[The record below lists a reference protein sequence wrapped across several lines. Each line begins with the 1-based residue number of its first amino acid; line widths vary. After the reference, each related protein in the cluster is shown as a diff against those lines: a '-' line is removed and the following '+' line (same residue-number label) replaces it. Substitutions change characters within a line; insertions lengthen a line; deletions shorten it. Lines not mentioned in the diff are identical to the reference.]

1 MIDTNYI
8 CVVGSSHID
17 MIIYTERIPKL
28 GETVLGKTYQKGFG
42 GKGANQAIVISR
54 LGAPVKFISKIGN
67 DKSGKS
73 VLKNL
78 KKNNI
83 ATENIFISKKNK
95 TGSALIMINSIGQRS
110 ILVAQGANA
119 DLDIEDIDASIEIL
133 KNSKILLTQLEIPV
147 STIEYCFKFTK
158 RFGIINILNASPAF
172 KLSDDLLKLVDIII
186 INQIEAEII
195 TGRMASHIEAATKA
209 GQYLIERGVNNVI
222 ITMDNTGVLLVSKN
236 LTKHFPY
243 YRVKIKDKS
252 GASSAFSGALAVALY
267 KGSTLPAA
275 IEYANAVSAL
285 TISKYGIQKTFP
297 TAEKVEE
304 FIKDNQTNKE
314 SSIITTKNKTVQELY
329 KIANEIR
336 KDVIQML
343 AIAKSGHPGGSLSAI
358 EILTT
363 LYFSVMTYNP
373 KEPRWENRDR
383 FILSKGHGAPAY
395 YAVLAR
401 AGFFEREQLW
411 TLRKINSKLQG
422 HPDMNKTPGV
432 DMTTGSLGQGLSA
445 ANGMAMIGKLFK
457 KNYKVYVLLGDG
469 EVEEGEI
476 WEAAMTANHYKL
488 DNLIAIIDYNGLQID
503 GSVFQVKSTIE
514 PLADKWISFGWYV
527 ITVNGHDIEELL
539 LAFKKANEI
548 IDRPKMIIAYT
559 IKGKGIS
566 FMERVVDYHG
576 SVLSESE
583 CQKALE
589 ELKYI

>member
-1 MIDTNYI
+1 M
-8 CVVGSSHID
+8 
-17 MIIYTERIPKL
+17 
-28 GETVLGKTYQKGFG
+28 
-42 GKGANQAIVISR
+42 
-54 LGAPVKFISKIGN
+54 
-67 DKSGKS
+67 
-73 VLKNL
+73 
-78 KKNNI
+78 
-83 ATENIFISKKNK
+83 
-95 TGSALIMINSIGQRS
+95 
-110 ILVAQGANA
+110 
-119 DLDIEDIDASIEIL
+119 
-133 KNSKILLTQLEIPV
+133 
-147 STIEYCFKFTK
+147 
-158 RFGIINILNASPAF
+158 
-172 KLSDDLLKLVDIII
+172 
-186 INQIEAEII
+186 
-195 TGRMASHIEAATKA
+195 
-209 GQYLIERGVNNVI
+209 
-222 ITMDNTGVLLVSKN
+222 
-236 LTKHFPY
+236 
-243 YRVKIKDKS
+243 
-252 GASSAFSGALAVALY
+252 
-267 KGSTLPAA
+267 
-275 IEYANAVSAL
+275 
-285 TISKYGIQKTFP
+285 
-297 TAEKVEE
+297 
-304 FIKDNQTNKE
+304 
-314 SSIITTKNKTVQELY
+314 TTKNKTVQELY